1 MSVHQCPE
9 CRREFE
15 VLYPDLWAYKSG
27 KGNNARFI
35 CSWCCLRRYEKR
47 GVKEMKLSERDQKA
61 LDIALE
67 GGNPIEFL
75 KGFGIKNPGTA
86 WYNIKL
92 KVKHGDLETYRKL
105 PAKITSKKP
114 TAGAATDEA
123 ETPET
128 PEMPTV
134 KLDGPL
140 KIETPEAHN
149 VDIVETPERKIGGL
163 CPPPEV
169 EDDRLFHTAAVR
181 SKKLGTFYYDDKH
194 GTIDWRHPY
203 GEEISLFP
211 EDYRLLRDSID
222 MILQVLGVDA

>member
-47 GVKEMKLSERDQKA
+47 GVKEMQLSERDQKA

-114 TAGAATDEA
+114 TAGDAIAAAQEA
-123 ETPET
+123 ADTFFGQCGDMGLKVETPET
-128 PEMPTV
+128 PEKPKITKPV
-134 KLDGPL
+134 NYDGL
-140 KIETPEAHN
+140 
-149 VDIVETPERKIGGL
+149 
-163 CPPPEV
+163 EV
-169 EDDRLFHTAAVR
+169 SAVR
-181 SKKLGTFYYDDKH
+181 DPNLGEFYYDHDH
-194 GTIDWRHPY
+194 NCIDWRNGLGDEVSLP
-203 GEEISLFP
+203 ISGWKIMV
-211 EDYRLLRDSID
+211 ERLAK
-222 MILQVLGVDA
+222 ILQVLGVDA